1 MSAADAQQARDALLA
16 LCHALGEPHRELA
29 ILGEGNVSVA
39 LGGAD
44 ASPDDSATASA
55 DTSADRG
62 ARMLVK
68 ASGST
73 LGSAGAD
80 DLVECELAPILAVL
94 DAPVADGH
102 GTDGHGTDGL
112 DADDAVTAALMAS
125 RVDPQAKR
133 PSVEALL
140 HAVVLSA
147 GAGAACHTHPVAA
160 NGILCSDRAELIAA
174 GALFP
179 DHVVV
184 LGQHALFVPYLDP
197 GLQLAL
203 HMRDALRAFAEE
215 HGRLPKIAYLQNHGI
230 FAIGDDPAECLR
242 ITEMADKHARIL
254 TAALAIGEP
263 AFLDE
268 AVLDRIENR
277 ADEHHRR
284 RVLQGKR

>member
-1 MSAADAQQARDALLA
+1 MSARDALLA
-16 LCHALGEPHRELA
+16 LCHAVGEPSRELA
-29 ILGEGNVSVA
+29 ILGEGNVSA
-39 LGGAD
+39 RI
-44 ASPDDSATASA
+44 DDGPTG
-55 DTSADRG
+55 T

-73 LGSAGAD
+73 LGSAGPD
-80 DLVECELAPILAVL
+80 DLVECELGPILASL
-94 DAPVADGH
+94 DASG
-102 GTDGHGTDGL
+102 
-112 DADDAVTAALMAS
+112 ADDEAVSTALLAS
-125 RVDPQAKR
+125 RVDQTAKR

-147 GAGAACHTHPVAA
+147 GAGAACHTHPVSA
-160 NGILCSDRAELIAA
+160 NGILSSDRAELIAA

-179 DHVVV
+179 DAIVV

-197 GLQLAL
+197 GLELAR
-203 HMRDALRAFAEE
+203 HMREVLGAFVER

-230 FAIGDDPAECLR
+230 FAIGENAAECLR

-254 TAALAIGEP
+254 TAALAVGEP
-263 AFLDE
+263 RFLGDD
-268 AVLDRIENR
+268 VLDRIENR